1 MDINYHRNQSMDS
14 EQVHHLLTIEDP
26 SFVREIQ
33 LDAATYSIGRH
44 SSNDIVLSCQKTSR
58 NHATLLRRTDVK
70 TNQCS
75 YWVLDG
81 DLQGNRSRNGIYVNG
96 KKSLVHELQ
105 SGDVVQFSG
114 DASIRY
120 RSTSAMQNTAQLE
133 SASSSPTSAL
143 SKPIVR
149 DTFVNKETV
158 VTPEQKSFNNYRSP
172 KALDDSPSP
181 ASSSASLAESS
192 PQPIIEID
200 LYGNISYINSVGVIN
215 FKELYQQK
223 LKHPLLENLIAQY
236 HQGHD
241 RVVEREVTV
250 GDKTFRQ
257 LAYYL
262 PDRKVIRN
270 YLTDITQQKALEN
283 ELRQTKHLYDTVTG
297 QIAEGIIIVGSA
309 TKQII
314 EVNFTC
320 SQLLGYS
327 NAELLQMN
335 IYELV
340 SESEKFA
347 PALRTVIADQKGL
360 EGEYLLRHK
369 ENYKLKT
376 TIRLDSIGFGS
387 TEKICLII
395 RDSEPNASIKT
406 QQRSANFYRKEL
418 FHQQLLTA
426 IANAKRSQ
434 KLLAVMLCQINFLPD
449 LQATL
454 GTEQSDKLLL
464 ALEKRLSSCLREGD
478 SIVRW
483 QEDRFALLMPQVSDV
498 EEITKIGQRINQATD
513 YSFTLGETQATIKS
527 TMGIAVYPQ
536 DGNDL
541 ELLLTSAATALE
553 RAKHQGNSYQF
564 YDNAMN
570 SQALVALELEGLL
583 QQALD
588 REEFQ
593 LYYQP
598 QIDVRNG
605 KIEAVAALLR
615 WYHPELGLVAP
626 GNFIKLAEK
635 TNLIVPI
642 GEWAIYAACKQHQEW
657 QGQLPSSKIIVSL
670 SSIQFQQ
677 PNLPQKIAEILSETE
692 LDVSLL
698 ELEISAATLIE
709 NSDRSKHT
717 LDRLKALGVSI
728 AVDGFATGFSA
739 LEYLKQFTLDTLK
752 IDRSLVQQLT
762 NSPQDLAIVSA
773 LIELGKGFNLRLV
786 AEGVETQEQVELLR
800 SLNCHYMQG
809 FWFGRPLAAEE
820 AKKLLQLDN
829 SEEATMTKSETTEIV
844 TVDENREL
852 DLDNSNGDRQQLDS
866 QTNNS

>member
-1 MDINYHRNQSMDS
+1 MDS
-14 EQVHHLLTIEDP
+14 KQIHHLLTIEDP

-70 TNQCS
+70 TSQCS

-114 DASIRY
+114 DASIKY
-120 RSTSAMQNTAQLE
+120 RAASALQNTDRVELDNSLALE
-133 SASSSPTSAL
+133 TSER
-143 SKPIVR
+143 PIVR
-149 DTFVNKETV
+149 DTFANRETIV
-158 VTPEQKSFNNYRSP
+158 ALEPKSSNNNNYRSS
-172 KALDDSPSP
+172 KASDNSL
-181 ASSSASLAESS
+181 AASSASLAESS

-200 LYGNISYINSVGVIN
+200 LYGNISYINSAGVIN
-215 FKELYQQK
+215 FKELNQQK
-223 LKHPLLENLIAQY
+223 LNHPLLENLIAQY

-241 RVVEREVTV
+241 RIVEREVAV

-270 YLTDITQQKALEN
+270 YLTDITQQKALER
-283 ELRQTKHLYDTVTG
+283 ELQQEKHLYDKLTG
-297 QIAEGIIIVGSA
+297 QIAEGVIIVGSA

-314 EVNFTC
+314 EANSAC

-327 NAELLQMN
+327 NSELLQMN

-347 PALRTVIADQKGL
+347 PALRTVIDDKKGL
-360 EGEYLLRHK
+360 SGEYLLRHK
-369 ENYKLKT
+369 DNYKLKA

-387 TEKICLII
+387 TEKICLIVH
-395 RDSEPNASIKT
+395 DSEPNAASEKS

-434 KLLAVMLCQINFLPD
+434 KLLAVVLCQLNFLPD

-454 GTEQSDKLLL
+454 GTEQSENLLL
-464 ALEKRLSSCLREGD
+464 ALEKRLSSCLRAGD
-478 SIVRW
+478 SVVRW
-483 QEDRFALLMPQVSDV
+483 QEDRFALLMPQVRDV
-498 EEITKIGQRINQATD
+498 EEITKISQRINQATD
-513 YSFTLGETQATIKS
+513 YSFTLGAAQATINS
-527 TMGIAVYPQ
+527 TIGIAVYPQ
-536 DGNDL
+536 DGNDP
-541 ELLLTSAATALE
+541 EILLTSAATALD
-553 RAKHQGNSYQF
+553 RAEQYGNNCQF

-570 SQALVALELEGLL
+570 SQASVVLELEGLL

-598 QIDVRNG
+598 RIDVRSG
-605 KIEAVAALLR
+605 QVEAIAASLR
-615 WYHPELGLVAP
+615 WYHPEFGLVTS
-626 GNFIKLAEK
+626 GNFIKLAERTK
-635 TNLIVPI
+635 LIVPI
-642 GEWAIYAACKQHQEW
+642 GEWAIYTACKQYRQW
-657 QGQLPSSKIIVSL
+657 QAQKLPSSKIVVSL
-670 SSIQFQQ
+670 SSVQFQQ

-692 LDVSLL
+692 LDASLL
-698 ELEISAATLIE
+698 ELEISAVTLLE

-717 LDRLKALGVSI
+717 LAQLKALGVGL
-728 AVDGFATGFSA
+728 ALDDFATGFSA
-739 LEYLKQFTLDTLK
+739 LEYLKQFALDTLK
-752 IDRSLVQQLT
+752 IDGSLVKQLT
-762 NSPQDLAIVSA
+762 NSSRDLAIVSA

-809 FWFGRPLAAEE
+809 FWFSRPLAAEE
-820 AKKLLQLDN
+820 ASKLLQLDR
-829 SEEATMTKSETTEIV
+829 SERPTTKDEAQKPA
-844 TVDENREL
+844 DEKMDSSLNR
-852 DLDNSNGDRQQLDS
+852 DLEQSS
-866 QTNNS
+866 

>member
-1 MDINYHRNQSMDS
+1 MNYHQNQSMDS

-58 NHATLLRRTDVK
+58 NHATLLRRSDVK

-114 DASIRY
+114 DASIKY
-120 RSTSAMQNTAQLE
+120 RTTSVSLQNTPRLKSDNSPLTE
-133 SASSSPTSAL
+133 ASSKL
-143 SKPIVR
+143 IVR
-149 DTFVNKETV
+149 DTLVNRETV
-158 VTPEQKSFNNYRSP
+158 VTPEHKNINNYRSP
-172 KALDDSPSP
+172 KALNRSSA
-181 ASSSASLAESS
+181 ASSSVSLAESN

-200 LYGNISYINSVGVIN
+200 LYGNISYINSAGVIN
-215 FKELYQQK
+215 FKELHQQK
-223 LKHPLLENLIAQY
+223 LNHPLLENLIAQY

-250 GDKTFRQ
+250 GNKTFRQ

-283 ELRQTKHLYDTVTG
+283 ELRQAKHLYDTVT
-297 QIAEGIIIVGSA
+297 QHIAEGIIVVSSA

-314 EVNFTC
+314 EANFTC

-327 NAELLQMN
+327 NTELLQMN

-347 PALRTVIADQKGL
+347 PALRRVIADKTGL
-360 EGEYLLRHK
+360 TGEYLLRHK
-369 ENYKLKT
+369 DNYKLKT
-376 TIRLDSIGFGS
+376 TIKLDSIGFSS

-395 RDSEPNASIKT
+395 RDSEPNASTEKARK
-406 QQRSANFYRKEL
+406 RSANLYKKEL

-426 IANAKRSQ
+426 IANANRSQ
-434 KLLAVMLCQINFLPD
+434 KLLAVMLCQLNFLPD
-449 LQATL
+449 LRATL
-454 GTEQSDKLLL
+454 GTEQSDKLLF
-464 ALEKRLSSCLREGD
+464 ALENRLSSCLREGD
-478 SIVRW
+478 SVVWW
-483 QEDRFALLMPQVSDV
+483 QEDRFAFLMPQVGDV

-773 LIELGKGFNLRLV
+773 LIELGRGFNLRLV

-866 QTNNS
+866 QTNN

>member
-1 MDINYHRNQSMDS
+1 MNYHQNQSMDS

-114 DASIRY
+114 DASIKY
-120 RSTSAMQNTAQLE
+120 RTTSVSLQNTPRLKSDNSPLTE
-133 SASSSPTSAL
+133 ASSKL
-143 SKPIVR
+143 IVR
-149 DTFVNKETV
+149 DTLVNRETV
-158 VTPEQKSFNNYRSP
+158 VTPEHKNINNYRSP
-172 KALDDSPSP
+172 KALNRSSA
-181 ASSSASLAESS
+181 ASSSVSLAESN

-200 LYGNISYINSVGVIN
+200 LYGNISYINSAGVIN
-215 FKELYQQK
+215 FKELHQQK
-223 LKHPLLENLIAQY
+223 LNHPLLENLIAQY

-250 GDKTFRQ
+250 GNKTFRQ

-262 PDRKVIRN
+262 PERKVIRN

-283 ELRQTKHLYDTVTG
+283 ELRQAKHLYDTVT
-297 QIAEGIIIVGSA
+297 QHIAEGIIVVSSA

-314 EVNFTC
+314 EANFTC

-327 NAELLQMN
+327 NTELLQMN

-347 PALRTVIADQKGL
+347 PALRRVIADKTGL
-360 EGEYLLRHK
+360 TGEYLLRHK
-369 ENYKLKT
+369 DNYKLKT
-376 TIRLDSIGFGS
+376 TIKLDSIGFSS

-395 RDSEPNASIKT
+395 RDSEPNASTEKARK
-406 QQRSANFYRKEL
+406 RSANLYKKEL

-426 IANAKRSQ
+426 IANANRSQ
-434 KLLAVMLCQINFLPD
+434 KLLAVMLCQLNFLPD
-449 LQATL
+449 LRATL
-454 GTEQSDKLLL
+454 GTEQSDKLLF
-464 ALEKRLSSCLREGD
+464 ALENRLSSCLREGD
-478 SIVRW
+478 SVVWW
-483 QEDRFALLMPQVSDV
+483 QEDRFAFLMPQVGDV
-498 EEITKIGQRINQATD
+498 EEITKIAQRIKQATD
-513 YSFTLGETQATIKS
+513 YSFTLGETQARINSTI
-527 TMGIAVYPQ
+527 GIAVYPQ
-536 DGNDL
+536 DSNDP
-541 ELLLTSAATALE
+541 EILLTSAATALE
-553 RAKHQGNSYQF
+553 RAKHHGNSYQF

-615 WYHPELGLVAP
+615 WYHPELGGLVAP

-657 QGQLPSSKIIVSL
+657 QNQELPSSKIIVSL

-677 PNLPQKIAEILSETE
+677 PNLPQKVAKILSETE
-692 LDVSLL
+692 LDASLL
-698 ELEISAATLIE
+698 ELEISAATLME
-709 NSDRSKHT
+709 NRDRSKHT
-717 LDRLKALGVSI
+717 LARLKALGVSI
-728 AVDGFATGFSA
+728 AVDGFASGFSA
-739 LEYLKQFTLDTLK
+739 LEYLKQFALDTLK

-762 NSPQDLAIVSA
+762 NSSQDLAIVSA
-773 LIELGKGFNLRLV
+773 LIELGRGFNLRLV

-809 FWFGRPLAAEE
+809 FWFSHPLAAEE
-820 AKKLLQLDN
+820 ASKLLQLDRLE
-829 SEEATMTKSETTEIV
+829 EEATTTKSKTPEVAI
-844 TVDENREL
+844 DENRESL
-852 DLDNSNGDRQQLDS
+852 LNNSNSDRQKLDS
-866 QTNNS
+866 L